1 MALARRFLPALV
13 GVLFAAIPLG
23 AQDAPGT
30 ITGRVVDAPT
40 QQPLADVNVVI
51 VGTTRGMVSRGDG
64 SFTLVNVPSGA
75 RTVRASRIGYGAQSQ
90 DVMVPA
96 GGTVTVNFALTQVGV
111 VLSEIVSVGYGT
123 QRREAV
129 TGSVATVDADIANVG
144 VVPNVN
150 NMIEGRVAGVNI
162 VSNSGEPG
170 AGAQIRI
177 RGGTSISASN
187 EPLYVIDGV
196 PISNAQTEASG
207 VGPTGQTNSEDVAL
221 ARSPLNL
228 LNPADIETITVLKD
242 ASATAIYGARGAN
255 GVILIETKRGSSG
268 KPTIT
273 YDGYVATSSP
283 TKGLDV
289 LNGDE
294 YRDFI
299 TAQVAAGNLPATRLT
314 TLGTANT
321 DWEKEIERTAL
332 THNHNLSFAGGATN
346 TQYRASLN
354 YMDQKGVIL
363 ENGLN
368 RLQGRLN
375 ASHQAF
381 ENKLRLGLNLTS
393 SQVKNDYVSFENT
406 GGFEGGI
413 FTNVALFNP
422 TRPIMT
428 TDPVSGDPIYY
439 EIGPGR
445 QAVRNPVALAYQV
458 QDHANTNR
466 TLGNATA
473 EYDIIPSV
481 TAQLNLGADRSG
493 AVRRTYFPK
502 SSPAGAEWG
511 GRARQVERDLTTI
524 TLQTLLTFRRT
535 FADIHNFDVVG
546 GYEYTENTVEEFGA
560 EGRNFLTDVFSFNNL
575 GGGATLTN
583 PFSFKT
589 EDRLVSFLSRAN
601 YSLKDRYYLTGVLR
615 RDGSSRFGAGNKWA
629 VFPAVSAAWRI
640 SGEDFMRNHSNFS
653 ELRLR
658 AGWGL
663 QGNPAVPPYASLQL
677 LETDNAF
684 RYVFGD
690 VTNTGVA
697 PTRNPNPDLKWEQT
711 AQTNIGIDYGFLD
724 NRFSGTLEYYLKNTN
739 DLLLVV
745 AVPQPAP
752 VDTVLRNI
760 GKVRNQGVEFSL
772 DAQVLNGPK
781 LNWLAGLVFA
791 AERNKVVDLGGRSFI
806 GTGRV
811 SGQGQSGQLA
821 QRIIPGEPLGT
832 FYGPTFIRVDP
843 TTKKQLFRCAT
854 ASATC
859 VNGETASPGG
869 GDYGIIGNAN
879 PDFTLGIHSNANYGN
894 FDVSFLINSAI
905 GQDVFNNTALVYET
919 KSNALTDANFLRPA
933 LNDPTGIR
941 EPAIFSSR
949 WIENASFT
957 RLQNVTVGYTFDLP
971 VLGGGVRNTRLYL
984 SGDNLFV
991 ITDYKGLDPEVHTQA
1006 GLASRGIDYLHYPRA
1021 RTFTGGLR
1029 VTF

>member
-1 MALARRFLPALV
+1 MALARRLFPALV
-13 GVLFAAIPLG
+13 GALFAAIPVS

-40 QQPLADVNVVI
+40 QQPLADVNIVI
-51 VGTTRGMVSRGDG
+51 VGTTRGTISKGDG
-64 SFTLVNVPSGA
+64 TFALVNVLPGP
-75 RTVRASRIGYGAQSQ
+75 RTVRASRIGYGAQTQ
-90 DVMVPA
+90 EVTVPS
-96 GGTVTVNFALTQVGV
+96 GGTVTAEFALTQVGV

-129 TGSVATVDADIANVG
+129 TGSVATVDADVANVG

-150 NMIEGRVAGVNI
+150 SMIQGRVAGVNM

-170 AGAQIRI
+170 SGAQIRI

-207 VGPTGQTNSEDVAL
+207 VGPTGQTASEDVAL
-221 ARSPLNL
+221 PRSPLNL
-228 LNPADIETITVLKD
+228 LNPSDIESITILKD

-255 GVILIETKRGSSG
+255 GVILIETKRGLSG

-273 YDGYVATSSP
+273 YDGYVASSQA

-294 YRDFI
+294 YRTFI
-299 TAQVAAGNLPATRLT
+299 QGEVAAGRLPATRLA
-314 TLGTANT
+314 TLGTENT
-321 DWEKEIERTAL
+321 DWAKAIERTAV

-354 YMDQKGVIL
+354 YMNTEGVIL

-368 RLQGRLN
+368 RIQGRLN
-375 ASHQAF
+375 AAHQAF

-393 SQVKNDYVSFENT
+393 SQVNNNYVSFENT
-406 GGFEGGI
+406 AGFEGGI
-413 FTNVALFNP
+413 FTNVAYFNP
-422 TRPIMT
+422 TRPIT
-428 TDPVSGDPIYY
+428 VTDPGTGQTVYY

-458 QDHANTNR
+458 QDRANTNR

-473 EYDIIPSV
+473 EYDLLPSL
-481 TAQLNLGADRSG
+481 TAQFNLGADRSSG
-493 AVRRTYFPK
+493 VRRTYFPK

-511 GRARQVERDLTTI
+511 GRARQVERDLTSV
-524 TLQTLLTFRRT
+524 TLQTLLTFRQT
-535 FADIHNFDVVG
+535 FAEVHNFDIVG
-546 GYEYTENTVEEFGA
+546 GYEYTDNKIEEFGA
-560 EGRNFLTDVFSFNNL
+560 EGRNFLTDAFSFNNL
-575 GGGATLTN
+575 GGGATLVN
-583 PFSFKT
+583 PFSSKT

-601 YSLKDRYYLTGVLR
+601 YSLLDRYYLTGVLR

-629 VFPAVSAAWRI
+629 VFPAISGAWRI
-640 SGEDFMRNHSNFS
+640 SGEEFMRGNTRVSD
-653 ELRLR
+653 LRLR

-663 QGNPAVPPYASLQL
+663 QGNPAVPPYASLLL
-677 LETDNAF
+677 LETSNAA

-690 VTNTGVA
+690 VTVTGVA
-697 PTRNPNPDLKWEQT
+697 PSRNPNADLKWEQT
-711 AQTNIGIDYGFLD
+711 AQTNVGLDYGFLD
-724 NRFSGTLEYYLKNTN
+724 NRFTGTLEYYIKNTS
-739 DLLLVV
+739 DLLLTV
-745 AVPQPAP
+745 AVPQPAA

-760 GKVRNQGVEFSL
+760 GKVRNQGVELSF
-772 DAQVLNGPK
+772 DAQVLSRPRMS
-781 LNWLAGLVFA
+781 WLAGLVFA

-832 FYGPTFIRVDP
+832 FYGPTFIGVDP
-843 TTKKQLFRCAT
+843 ADGKQLFRCAT

-859 VNGETASPGG
+859 IDGQTKSPGG
-869 GDYGIIGNAN
+869 SDYGIIGNAN
-879 PDFTLGIHSNANYGN
+879 PDFTLGIHSNVNFGN
-894 FDVSFLINSAI
+894 LDFSFLINSAI
-905 GQDVFNNTALVYET
+905 GQDVFNNTALVYQT

-933 LNDPTGIR
+933 LNDPTGLR
-941 EPAIFSSR
+941 EPAIYSSR
-949 WIENASFT
+949 WIEDASFT
-957 RLQNVTVGYTFDLP
+957 RLQNVTVGYTFGLP
-971 VLGGGVRNTRLYL
+971 GLGGEPRNTRVYFA
-984 SGDNLFV
+984 GDNLFV
-991 ITDYKGLDPEVHTQA
+991 ITDYSGLDPEVHTQA
-1006 GLASRGIDYLHYPRA
+1006 GLASRGIDYLHYPRS
-1021 RTFTGGLR
+1021 RTFTGGVR